1 MDTISIDR
9 MHINFH
15 IKWTTPLFAC
25 ISIGMSGILVF
36 IIENQLLNVNIWN
49 ASKKRC
55 TQQPDNSIVVN
66 FILGR
71 KLNSGIFGC
80 AHPIQCVIQ
89 NWCGDICLF
98 DHLIPPDFK
107 GIIFEFLV
115 CNANSQ
121 HFNHAYQQRSLT
133 ITNVRILLYIQ
144 TPRVSRAITITIV
157 IPNFT
162 FRFT

>member
-1 MDTISIDR
+1 M
-9 MHINFH
+9 
-15 IKWTTPLFAC
+15 P
-25 ISIGMSGILVF
+25 V
-36 IIENQLLNVNIWN
+36 
-49 ASKKRC
+49 KKRC
-55 TQQPDNSIVVN
+55 AQQPVNSFVVN

-80 AHPIQCVIQ
+80 AHAHPIQCIKPYLMKHRSASYRIGVVTFVCSIV
-89 NWCGDICLF
+89 WYR
-98 DHLIPPDFK
+98 PDFK

-133 ITNVRILLYIQ
+133 ITNVRIVLYIQ
-144 TPRVSRAITITIV
+144 TPRVSRTITITIV